1 MFESD
6 ERKVL
11 KGRQNKIASI
21 GASAGKKFGG
31 KQDFENQNTVYSE
44 LKLSE
49 KLSNQLTEIRLE
61 ISKLKE
67 ELEDA
72 IYEKEDAV
80 EQLEQIKKSSELKE

>member
-6 ERKVL
+6 EKKVL

-21 GASAGKKFGG
+21 GQSAGKKFGG

-49 KLSNQLTEIRLE
+49 KLSN
-61 ISKLKE
+61 
-67 ELEDA
+67 
-72 IYEKEDAV
+72 
-80 EQLEQIKKSSELKE
+80 